1 MMITIVRML
10 AGIAL
15 LCGWVGD
22 PTAATAQES
31 QLVPVASGVQYQL
44 LARWGVERLNHFLEI
59 DMPKFSGIS
68 ITYSPARNAVRLYRI
83 TYSSAIP
90 ERGNKPIIATGLLA
104 IPETTD
110 IALPIVSYQHGT
122 VYGKKEVPSFPE
134 QSPET
139 ELMIAQ
145 FAGQGY
151 VLACADY
158 FGMGLSDQP
167 EGYLVKGSHQQ
178 ATFDMLTASRAVL
191 DQMKIETNKL
201 FLTGW
206 SEGGFVTMAFLEKLE
221 GLGVPVD
228 AAATASAPADGVAMM
243 RGALQFPRKID
254 APWLGILFILTAFS
268 FENYYGVPEL
278 ARSVITDE
286 AYELARKTYERKPLD
301 PAEIPAD
308 LHKLVRAEYFDPL
321 FFANSAYGRLV
332 ASTDAY
338 HWVFKTPL
346 RNYYGEAD
354 EVVSTGLAQLPMHY
368 QHAVGNGNDK
378 VEAISTGETTHR
390 GTFASAVP
398 QWKVWFD
405 ALSK

>member
-1 MMITIVRML
+1 MLTLIRML
-10 AGIAL
+10 AGTAL
-15 LCGWVGD
+15 LWAWIGS
-22 PTAATAQES
+22 PAASMAPEN

-44 LARWGVERLNHFLEI
+44 IDRWDVDRLNQILKV
-59 DMPKFSGIS
+59 DTPKFAGIP
-68 ITYSPARNAVRLYRI
+68 ITYSPATNAVRLYRV
-83 TYSSAIP
+83 TYSSLIP
-90 ERGNKPIIATGLLA
+90 ERDNKPIVATGLLA
-104 IPETTD
+104 IPD
-110 IALPIVSYQHGT
+110 ISGTSFPMVSYQHGT
-122 VYGKKEVPSFPE
+122 VYLKQQVPSVPE
-134 QSPET
+134 QSEET
-139 ELMIAQ
+139 QLMIAQ

-151 VLACADY
+151 VVIGTDY
-158 FGMGLSDQP
+158 FGMGNSDQP
-167 EGYLVKGSHQQ
+167 EGYLVKGSQQQ
-178 ATFDMLTASRAVL
+178 ASVDMLAASRAVL

-286 AYELARKTYERKPLD
+286 AYELARKAYERKPLD

-354 EVVSTGLAQLPMHY
+354 EVVSPGLAQLPMHY
-368 QHAVGNGNDK
+368 QHAVGSGNEK

-398 QWKVWFD
+398 QWKAWFD